1 MYLVK
6 NALNM
11 GDFKEGDRCKI
22 KRLPSRQFE
31 KIGD

>member
-22 KRLPSRQFE
+22 KRLTFQA
-31 KIGD
+31 I